1 MATIGRQLVRV
12 DMASRNNFGKV
23 CRAELAENSIRHV
36 LKNEEQ
42 IDLTFGHELMEG

>member
-1 MATIGRQLVRV
+1 MIGRQLVRV
-12 DMASRNNFGKV
+12 DMASRNNFDKV
-23 CRAELAENSIRHV
+23 CRAKNSIRHV

>member
-1 MATIGRQLVRV
+1 MIGRQLVRV
-12 DMASRNNFGKV
+12 DMASRNKFGKV
-23 CRAELAENSIRHV
+23 CRAELKNSIRHV